1 MIEIEKPH
9 VQVQS
14 ATSDGTYVKMIIE
27 PLERGYGETLG
38 NSLRRV
44 LLSLL
49 PGAAVNKIKIENVL
63 HEFSTIDGVLEDVS
77 EIILNIK
84 SLVLKYTG
92 DEEQKLL
99 IDQKGPK
106 EVTAKDIIASPEVEV
121 INPDHHIA
129 TINEDGKLSIEMD
142 LVSGR
147 GYELTDIYRTGDETE
162 AEIGVIPIDASFSP
176 VKKVNISID
185 NTRVGQITDFD
196 KLTLEVWTNGTIKAV
211 EAVSYAAKIITEHM
225 GLLMELSDGIEDVE
239 VMIDVPNKKKDKALD
254 MQVEEL
260 DLSVRSYNC
269 LKRANIN
276 TVQEL
281 VNKTDSEMMKVR
293 NLGKKSLEEVK
304 NKLAELNLF
313 LKEEE

>member
-92 DEEQKLL
+92 DEPQKLL
-99 IDQKGPK
+99 I
-106 EVTAKDIIASPEVEV
+106 
-121 INPDHHIA
+121 
-129 TINEDGKLSIEMD
+129 
-142 LVSGR
+142 
-147 GYELTDIYRTGDETE
+147 
-162 AEIGVIPIDASFSP
+162 
-176 VKKVNISID
+176 
-185 NTRVGQITDFD
+185 
-196 KLTLEVWTNGTIKAV
+196 
-211 EAVSYAAKIITEHM
+211 
-225 GLLMELSDGIEDVE
+225 
-239 VMIDVPNKKKDKALD
+239 
-254 MQVEEL
+254 
-260 DLSVRSYNC
+260 
-269 LKRANIN
+269 
-276 TVQEL
+276 
-281 VNKTDSEMMKVR
+281 
-293 NLGKKSLEEVK
+293 
-304 NKLAELNLF
+304 
-313 LKEEE
+313 